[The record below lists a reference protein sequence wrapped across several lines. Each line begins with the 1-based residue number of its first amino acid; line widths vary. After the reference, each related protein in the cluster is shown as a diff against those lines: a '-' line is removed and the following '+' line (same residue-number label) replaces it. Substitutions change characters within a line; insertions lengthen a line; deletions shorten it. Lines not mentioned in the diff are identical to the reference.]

1 MLLINKNLKRM
12 SIKFNVIQ
20 KKNPQDLKATP
31 KWYASAVGDGTTS
44 LQDLADYASETSTV
58 SKADILAVLETT
70 LTKVSKDLANGR
82 IVKVGEYFTLQ
93 MGVSSDASIKEE
105 EVTSSKIK
113 GAKINFRPGKMLKD
127 MIKLATYSKK

>member
-1 MLLINKNLKRM
+1 M
-12 SIKFNVIQ
+12 SIKFNVVQ
-20 KKNPQDLKATP
+20 KKNPRDLTAAT

-58 SKADILAVLETT
+58 SKADILAVLEST

-82 IVKVGEYFTLQ
+82 IVKVGDYFTLQ
-93 MGVSSDASIKEE
+93 MGVSSDGSDKED

-113 GAKINFRPGKMLKD
+113 SAKINFRPGKMFKN